1 MISDEKVSLHFVV
14 NCLSK
19 TKNKLNKNQKKKKKK
34 KKLVSITNYRPSNY
48 RLQISITGLHQS

>member
-1 MISDEKVSLHFVV
+1 MISDAKVSLHFIV

-19 TKNKLNKNQKKKKKK
+19 TKNKLNKNQKKK